1 MYLHILDIFLTVF
14 HGLIVGFN
22 LLGWI
27 WPRTR
32 RLHLVCVG
40 VTAFCWFILGIWFG
54 WGYCPVTD
62 WQWHV
67 KTALGEHNLPNDSFI
82 KYYADKITGTNMSPH
97 VVDVLTFGCFFAAIA
112 LSIWFNFF
120 AKRRN
125 RQPVKLH

>member
-1 MYLHILDIFLTVF
+1 MYLHVLDVLLTIFHTV
-14 HGLIVGFN
+14 IVGFN

-40 VTAFCWFILGIWFG
+40 VTAGCWYILGIWFG

-67 KTALGEHNLPNDSFI
+67 KTALGEHNLPGSFI
-82 KYYADKITGTNMSPH
+82 KYYADKIAGTNINPQLA
-97 VVDVLTFGCFFAAIA
+97 DVLIGACFFTAAA
-112 LSIWFNFF
+112 LSLWLNFF
-120 AKRRN
+120 RGRGRKD
-125 RQPVKLH
+125 KH